1 MNIRYTIMAGCL
13 LMMGLASCEMKN
25 EILRK
30 DDDSS
35 EMGLLNLGVAVDS
48 KNNDVQTKAEAE
60 SGETIP
66 SVSATGYI
74 VEISNSTGVYKT
86 LTYDPTNASV
96 ELPVDS
102 YTMYAHKPGGPT
114 ETDPYY
120 GGSTSFAVKKG
131 EATDV
136 TVTCKM
142 ENTKIQLVYST
153 EMQASFTSW
162 SITVTAGTR
171 SKVISYSGTEAF
183 AQPAAFYWMLEEGV
197 KEIKVSFVGK
207 NKDNKDIR
215 ESRTI
220 TKPATAESSD
230 WLGGDALAIT
240 MKPGT
245 YDPENPNG
253 LQGIE
258 ISAEVTWNGIEDSV
272 GVPVVDDDDDE
283 PEGPVD
289 PSDPSAIKVSIPLT
303 TYTLPDDTD
312 KKAEAIATITS
323 EKGLKSMKVI
333 IEAGN
338 DGFGSVIND
347 EDLINNGCDFSKGVE
362 FVDATDSSPVMTL
375 IKMIAPN
382 LKAPAAGAT
391 SYQFPLGEFFQAVSI
406 YQTTTSANGHVF
418 KIRLED
424 NDGNVNDETV
434 LSIIVK

>member
-142 ENTKIQLVYST
+142 ENTKIQLAYST

-240 MKPGT
+240 MKPGE
-245 YDPENPNG
+245 YDPEDPNG

-258 ISAEVTWNGIEDSV
+258 ISAEVTWD
-272 GVPVVDDDDDE
+272 GVNDAVDVPVDDDPVTPVE
-283 PEGPVD
+283 PG
-289 PSDPSAIKVSIPLT
+289 
-303 TYTLPDDTD
+303 
-312 KKAEAIATITS
+312 EAPAAPTITGDCLGKQNVYV
-323 EKGLKSMKVI
+323 KGDKTYPTIAVVMNVPGKIKDVRIQIKTTDSTFEGMLADLGLTAEGGATLIDNKDLGALFPLPVAGETSYSFSLSDQLFSLLANFTGTHTFTITVSDEYDQSKS
-333 IEAGN
+333 
-338 DGFGSVIND
+338 
-347 EDLINNGCDFSKGVE
+347 EDLIVVVE
-362 FVDATDSSPVMTL
+362 EA
-375 IKMIAPN
+375 K
-382 LKAPAAGAT
+382 K
-391 SYQFPLGEFFQAVSI
+391 E
-406 YQTTTSANGHVF
+406 
-418 KIRLED
+418 E
-424 NDGNVNDETV
+424 
-434 LSIIVK
+434 

>member
-96 ELPVDS
+96 ELPVGD
-102 YTMYAHKPGGPT
+102 YTMAAHKPGDPT
-114 ETDPYY
+114 ETEPYY
-120 GGSTSFAVKKG
+120 GGSTSFSMKKN
-131 EATDV
+131 ESTDV
-136 TVTCKM
+136 AVTCKM
-142 ENTKIQLVYST
+142 TNTKIQLAYST

-240 MKPGT
+240 MKPGE
-245 YDPENPNG
+245 YDPEDPNG

-258 ISAEVTWNGIEDSV
+258 ISAEVTWD
-272 GVPVVDDDDDE
+272 GVNDAVDVPVDDDPVTPVE
-283 PEGPVD
+283 PG
-289 PSDPSAIKVSIPLT
+289 
-303 TYTLPDDTD
+303 
-312 KKAEAIATITS
+312 EAPAAPTITGDCLGKQNVYVEGDKTYPTIAVVMNVPGKIKDVRIQIKTTDS
-323 EKGLKSMKVI
+323 TFEGMLADLGLTAEGGATLIDNKDLGALFPLPVAGETSYSFSLSDQLFSLLANFTGTHTFTITVSDEYDQSKS
-333 IEAGN
+333 
-338 DGFGSVIND
+338 
-347 EDLINNGCDFSKGVE
+347 EDLIVVVE
-362 FVDATDSSPVMTL
+362 EA
-375 IKMIAPN
+375 K
-382 LKAPAAGAT
+382 K
-391 SYQFPLGEFFQAVSI
+391 E
-406 YQTTTSANGHVF
+406 
-418 KIRLED
+418 E
-424 NDGNVNDETV
+424 
-434 LSIIVK
+434 

>member
-1 MNIRYTIMAGCL
+1 MMNIRYTIMAGCL

-240 MKPGT
+240 MKPGE
-245 YDPENPNG
+245 YDPEDPNG

-258 ISAEVTWNGIEDSV
+258 ISAEVTWD
-272 GVPVVDDDDDE
+272 GVNDAVDVPVDDDPVTPVE
-283 PEGPVD
+283 PG
-289 PSDPSAIKVSIPLT
+289 
-303 TYTLPDDTD
+303 
-312 KKAEAIATITS
+312 EAPAAPTITGDCLGKQNVYV
-323 EKGLKSMKVI
+323 KGDKTYPTIAVVMNVPGKIKDVRIQIKTTDSTFEGMLADLGLTAEGGATLIDNKDLGALFPLPVAGETSYSFSLSDQLFSLLANFTGTHTFTITVSDEYDQSKS
-333 IEAGN
+333 
-338 DGFGSVIND
+338 
-347 EDLINNGCDFSKGVE
+347 EDLIVVVE
-362 FVDATDSSPVMTL
+362 EA
-375 IKMIAPN
+375 K
-382 LKAPAAGAT
+382 K
-391 SYQFPLGEFFQAVSI
+391 E
-406 YQTTTSANGHVF
+406 
-418 KIRLED
+418 E
-424 NDGNVNDETV
+424 
-434 LSIIVK
+434 

>member
-1 MNIRYTIMAGCL
+1 MAGCL
-13 LMMGLASCEMKN
+13 LVMGLASCEMKN
-25 EILRK
+25 EILGK
-30 DDDSS
+30 EDGSS
-35 EMGLLNLGVAVDS
+35 EMGLLNLGVAVDA
-48 KNNDVQTKAEAE
+48 KNNDVQTKADANPGTPE
-60 SGETIP
+60 SIP

-153 EMQASFTSW
+153 EMQTSFTSW
-162 SITVTAGTR
+162 SITVKAGMR
-171 SKVISYSGTEAF
+171 SKVLTYSGTEAF
-183 AQPAAFYWMLEEGV
+183 AQPSAFYWMLDEGV
-197 KEIKVSFVGK
+197 KEITVSFVGK

-215 ESRTI
+215 ESRVI
-220 TKPATAESSD
+220 TKPASAESSD

-258 ISAEVTWNGIEDSV
+258 ISAEVTWNGVEDSV
-272 GVPVVDDDDDE
+272 DVPVVDDGGDE
-283 PEGPVD
+283 PGTPGTPDEGAP
-289 PSDPSAIKVSIPLT
+289 
-303 TYTLPDDTD
+303 
-312 KKAEAIATITS
+312 TITGDCIGKEIAYVAGDEAPNIAVAMNVPGKIQDVKVQIGSSNDDFEVALS
-323 EKGLKSMKVI
+323 EMGLTV
-333 IEAGN
+333 AG
-338 DGFGSVIND
+338 GSS
-347 EDLINNGCDFSKGVE
+347 LITNEILQGLNLFPLPKAGETAYDFSLSETLLGMLANFAGTHTFQLIVE
-362 FVDATDSSPVMTL
+362 DQ
-375 IKMIAPN
+375 
-382 LKAPAAGAT
+382 AGK
-391 SYQFPLGEFFQAVSI
+391 
-406 YQTTTSANGHVF
+406 SANASF
-418 KIRLED
+418 KVTIK
-424 NDGNVNDETV
+424 ETQAQ
-434 LSIIVK
+434 

>member
-1 MNIRYTIMAGCL
+1 MAGCL
-13 LMMGLASCEMKN
+13 LVMGLASCEMKN
-25 EILRK
+25 EILGK
-30 DDDSS
+30 EDGSS
-35 EMGLLNLGVAVDS
+35 EMGLLNLGVAVDA
-48 KNNDVQTKAEAE
+48 KNNDVQTKADANPGTPE
-60 SGETIP
+60 SIP

-153 EMQASFTSW
+153 EMQTSFTSW
-162 SITVTAGTR
+162 SITVKAGTR
-171 SKVISYSGTEAF
+171 SKVLTYSGTEAF
-183 AQPAAFYWMLEEGV
+183 AQPSAFYWMLDEGV
-197 KEIKVSFVGK
+197 KEITVSFVGK

-215 ESRTI
+215 ESRVI
-220 TKPATAESSD
+220 TKPASAESSD

-258 ISAEVTWNGIEDSV
+258 ISAEVTWNGLTDSV
-272 GVPVVDDDDDE
+272 DVPVVDDGGDE

-323 EKGLKSMKVI
+323 ESGLKSMKVV
-333 IEAGN
+333 IEA
-338 DGFGSVIND
+338 
-347 EDLINNGCDFSKGVE
+347 GCDFSKGVE
-362 FVDATDSSPVMTL
+362 FVGATDSSPVMTL